1 MKYEIIENKIL
12 VLQDEL
18 DIYDAPY
25 LRENITSTAK
35 TNNNSV
41 VLDLHH
47 VESISTPI
55 IQILLS
61 AGKTL
66 SDFKVMNINDSVMRN
81 LTIFGFSL

>member
-1 MKYEIIENKIL
+1 MKYEIVENKIL

-47 VESISTPI
+47 VESI
-55 IQILLS
+55 
-61 AGKTL
+61 
-66 SDFKVMNINDSVMRN
+66 
-81 LTIFGFSL
+81 